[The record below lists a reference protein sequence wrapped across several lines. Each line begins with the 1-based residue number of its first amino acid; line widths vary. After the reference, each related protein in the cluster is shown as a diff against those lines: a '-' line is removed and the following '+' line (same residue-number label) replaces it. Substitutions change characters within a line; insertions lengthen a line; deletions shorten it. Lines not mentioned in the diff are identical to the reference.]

1 MPTDRQHGRGESG
14 IELAGSAMRKGQSAW
29 RMANQREFLLHHLP
43 KGGHRAIKKQAT
55 ACAVACWSLMERR
68 TGLEPATI
76 SLEG

>member
-1 MPTDRQHGRGESG
+1 MPTDRQRGRGESG
-14 IELAGSAMRKGQSAW
+14 IELAGSVMRKGQSAW
-29 RMANQREFLLHHLP
+29 RMANQREFSLHHLSR
-43 KGGHRAIKKQAT
+43 GHRSIKKQAT

>member
-29 RMANQREFLLHHLP
+29 RMANQREFSLHQ
-43 KGGHRAIKKQAT
+43 GGHRAIKKQAK